1 MSIEV
6 QCYWVWWMA
15 HDPCLPSV
23 FSRVLARIVHLPIAS
38 NQSAV
43 VSIFLWQTNV
53 WLHDQGYVSENIQV
67 FVDVLNNRAY
77 QGLLNS
83 YRECCFC
90 YYCLFFLFTSS
101 TTYQSYIPECKVI
114 VESKMKDNR
123 RPWKVAAVN
132 EGTTKKLETC
142 RVETW
147 IQSRN
152 IIRKPTRK
160 VTQSAASA
168 SAVAFEKKFPII
180 LDPQGPM
187 PWGGGKE
194 AGSID
199 LNGKSLKK
207 GRSPVSDDGFFAV
220 ANKAQQTGNQKKTSK
235 GWSGTR
241 CEWCQKHAWC
251 TVNYNCAIYED
262 QQGNA

>member
-43 VSIFLWQTNV
+43 VSTFLWQTNV

-114 VESKMKDNR
+114 GKSKMKDNR

-187 PWGGGKE
+187 PWGGGK
-194 AGSID
+194 GSRKHRFKRQESKEREVTFERRFFRRCEQSTKNRKRKKAIE
-199 LNGKSLKK
+199 GLKC
-207 GRSPVSDDGFFAV
+207 
-220 ANKAQQTGNQKKTSK
+220 NKMWVVSK
-235 GWSGTR
+235 G
-241 CEWCQKHAWC
+241 CLMYC
-251 TVNYNCAIYED
+251 
-262 QQGNA
+262 